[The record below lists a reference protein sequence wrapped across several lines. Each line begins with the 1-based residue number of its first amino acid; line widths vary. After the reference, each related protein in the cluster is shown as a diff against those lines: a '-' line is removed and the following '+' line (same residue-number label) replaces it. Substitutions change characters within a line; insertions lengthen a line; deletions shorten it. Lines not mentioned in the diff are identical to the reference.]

1 MGCAFY
7 WASND
12 GVSGHIWLS
21 DGDLRALTDEMLV
34 QGMPWPVE
42 RVGAEAVIDP
52 DELKA
57 ALDPASAEPKVLGD
71 AKLWL
76 DWLRFLEGAARSY
89 GTRSTTRSGSGRRR
103 ARSSSAVVR
112 LHTQPGYDR
121 RSCRLACR
129 P

>member
-12 GVSGHIWLS
+12 GMSGHVWLS

-42 RVGAEAVIDP
+42 RAGGDSIGP
-52 DELKA
+52 DELEA
-57 ALDPASAEPKVLGD
+57 VLEPASAEPKVLAD

-76 DWLRFLEGAARSY
+76 DWLRFLEGATVN
-89 GTRSTTRSGSGRRR
+89 GGLL
-103 ARSSSAVVR
+103 VR
-112 LHTQPGYDR
+112 P
-121 RSCRLACR
+121 
-129 P
+129 